1 MEELICL
8 PGTIRSCCSTLE
20 ASGLITKSRTDT
32 HTGGERERREWG
44 NWAKMDLWT
53 YSAESR
59 ATTVKVILLSNPTL
73 TTAAS
78 LVSNLLFGL

>member
-1 MEELICL
+1 MPARDFKELL
-8 PGTIRSCCSTLE
+8 LY
-20 ASGLITKSRTDT
+20 SGGLRAHYKVTDRHT
-32 HTGGERERREWG
+32 HRGRERERREWG